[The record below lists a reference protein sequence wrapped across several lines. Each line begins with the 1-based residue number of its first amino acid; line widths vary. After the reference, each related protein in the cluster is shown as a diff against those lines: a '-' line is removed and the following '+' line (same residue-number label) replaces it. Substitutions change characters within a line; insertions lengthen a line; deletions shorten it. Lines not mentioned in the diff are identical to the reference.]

1 MSSPIYGLMNQQQN
15 DQFVKQLQQFK
26 STFRGDPGQALNQLL
41 RSGRVTQE
49 QLNRATQIAN
59 QYKGM
64 LPK

>member
-1 MSSPIYGLMNQQQN
+1 MSSPIYGLMNKQN
-15 DQFVKQLQQFK
+15 NGFLSQFQQFK
-26 STFRGDPGQALNQLL
+26 STFKGDPGQALNQLL
-41 RSGRVTQE
+41 RSGKVTQE

>member
-1 MSSPIYGLMNQQQN
+1 MSSPIYGLMKQQHN

-26 STFRGDPGQALNQLL
+26 NTFRGDPGQALNQLL
-41 RSGRVTQE
+41 QSGRVTQE